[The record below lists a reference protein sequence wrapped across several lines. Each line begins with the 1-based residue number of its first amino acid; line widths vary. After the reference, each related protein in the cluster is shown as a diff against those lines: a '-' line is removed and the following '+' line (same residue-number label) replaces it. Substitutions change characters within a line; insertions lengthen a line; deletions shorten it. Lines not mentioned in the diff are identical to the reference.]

1 MLAQIYLGLRVLVAV
16 AFFFTLVV
24 AVTHWLVRER
34 KLAPFGAWARAVRRV
49 SDPLLQPIER
59 RLIRSGGNPQQAP
72 AWLAGLTLVLGLILL
87 WLFRWILGTFVSLF
101 YVSQGNPRFWIAQV
115 AHWAFSIVE
124 IALIVRVI
132 GSWIGAHEHTK
143 WMRPFVVLTEW
154 LLAPLRRIV
163 PPLGMIDITPLVA
176 YFLLVI
182 AERAALR
189 LMLS

>member
-1 MLAQIYLGLRVLVAV
+1 MLGQIYLGLRILVATS
-16 AFFFTLVV
+16 FLFTLVV
-24 AVTHWLVRER
+24 AITHWLVRER
-34 KLAPFGAWARAVRRV
+34 KLAPFGVWARAIRRV
-49 SDPLLQPIER
+49 SDPLLRPIER
-59 RLIRSGGNPQQAP
+59 RRIRSGRSPQQAP

-101 YVSQGNPRFWIAQV
+101 QVSHGNPRFWIAQI

-132 GSWIGAHEHTK
+132 GSWIGANEHTK
-143 WMRPFVVLTEW
+143 WMHPFVVLTEW
-154 LLAPLRRIV
+154 LLAPLRRII

-182 AERAALR
+182 AERAAMGLV
-189 LMLS
+189 LG